1 MSTAVGIAARR
12 GTGVRSPRWCV
23 RINEPFGW
31 LVLTGAKSL
40 ETRVDFKKDP
50 QHLPGLSS
58 GTIVLVLLDEG
69 AFPPNASVKA
79 REQTRVD
86 IAELLSRQNKCT
98 GSGPTKEQSGTIC
111 GWIQVGKSFA
121 LNEHE
126 VSCRGGWKEI
136 EDRTLLKRDNLLFK
150 GNPQSCRWA
159 IEVLRG
165 GLLRNPIQLTED
177 ALMAKGLFPCPGDHV
192 LNADLLPMPPGLM
205 PTAAVPGPCPAI
217 TARPV
222 GLMSGSFSQ
231 AARRVLPREQQS
243 GGSSS
248 ASSAAVN
255 PPTSRPAGRASKAAG
270 NLSSKQIGK
279 LPAPAAT
286 AAPAPAPASASASAS
301 APAPAAASAPAPAP
315 TPTPAPA
322 PTPTPTPAAAS
333 APPAPTPKLVKKEL
347 SKEARKQNQTK
358 FKGEESVARPP
369 RTIAE
374 LSAIPDGDILAPGMV
389 FLTRA
394 EAELTLAELFEKH
407 RKNYKL

>member
-1 MSTAVGIAARR
+1 VSTAVGIAARR

-231 AARRVLPREQQS
+231 AARRVLPRERQSRGRPPSTKRKLGVLERGGTPRKRQTPTCSNCQQRGHRRNKCPNMARAPLQYSPHSPLHSAVALPPVGAPGAS
-243 GGSSS
+243 GGSPS
-248 ASSAAVN
+248 A
-255 PPTSRPAGRASKAAG
+255 
-270 NLSSKQIGK
+270 L
-279 LPAPAAT
+279 
-286 AAPAPAPASASASAS
+286 
-301 APAPAAASAPAPAP
+301 
-315 TPTPAPA
+315 
-322 PTPTPTPAAAS
+322 
-333 APPAPTPKLVKKEL
+333 
-347 SKEARKQNQTK
+347 
-358 FKGEESVARPP
+358 
-369 RTIAE
+369 
-374 LSAIPDGDILAPGMV
+374 
-389 FLTRA
+389 
-394 EAELTLAELFEKH
+394 
-407 RKNYKL
+407 